1 MATVSKS
8 KRKNIP
14 GKTKNGKTKLTSLSL
29 TTLQEMV
36 GKTNRPRDKDKIQR
50 FINKIIKEM
59 KKSGLQL
66 PERSAI
72 IES

>member
-29 TTLQEMV
+29 ATLEDMV
-36 GKTNRPRDKDKIQR
+36 VKANRPRDKDKIQR
-50 FINKIIKEM
+50 FINNINAS
-59 KKSGLQL
+59 KK
-66 PERSAI
+66 
-72 IES
+72 

>member
-29 TTLQEMV
+29 ATLEDMV
-36 GKTNRPRDKDKIQR
+36 VKANRPRDKDKIQR
-50 FINKIIKEM
+50 FINNIKS
-59 KKSGLQL
+59 KQK
-66 PERSAI
+66 
-72 IES
+72 